1 MPVAVAGLVVVT
13 NTAVESRIVVTV
25 VVVVDVV
32 VSGIGCCVVAAVTVP
47 VYRTIYKCNNIKW

>member
-1 MPVAVAGLVVVT
+1 MVVMK
-13 NTAVESRIVVTV
+13 TAVESRIVVT

-47 VYRTIYKCNNIKW
+47 VYRTIYKCNKIK

>member
-1 MPVAVAGLVVVT
+1 MVVT
-13 NTAVESRIVVTV
+13 NTAVESRIVVTI

-47 VYRTIYKCNNIKW
+47 VYRTIYKCNKIK